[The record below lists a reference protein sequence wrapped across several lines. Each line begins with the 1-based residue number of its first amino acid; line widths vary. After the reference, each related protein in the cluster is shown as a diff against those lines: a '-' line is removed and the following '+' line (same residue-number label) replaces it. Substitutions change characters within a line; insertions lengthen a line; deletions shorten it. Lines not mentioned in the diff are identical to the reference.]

1 MTMRQTY
8 SFYRLVN
15 FIKLVIYLF
24 LVAAFVMLFTKSF
37 KNGEIINIRDFNNSL
52 CLSSI
57 STCSCEADLR
67 GPNQSVVSFSLYG
80 DLTDPAVSD
89 RYIRPLRALTANISR
104 IYPGNLG
111 VIMKATYYLNQSKM
125 FNDFRLDRQDL
136 SQFFDGSRKRIKGNV
151 EQFRQD

>member
-1 MTMRQTY
+1 VDR
-8 SFYRLVN
+8 
-15 FIKLVIYLF
+15 
-24 LVAAFVMLFTKSF
+24 
-37 KNGEIINIRDFNNSL
+37 
-52 CLSSI
+52 
-57 STCSCEADLR
+57 R